1 LGASFDVRPSAKRA
15 GPRVA
20 VIGCGGWGRN
30 LVRNFA
36 ELGALEA
43 VVDVNSQTAKA
54 LASEHGCRVLTQ
66 SEALSD
72 PAVDAVAIA
81 APAALHYAIAR
92 AALNSAKH
100 VFVEKPL
107 ALRVPEAVELCQ
119 LAERA
124 DRRLMVGHLLQYHPV
139 FLELK
144 RMVRDGRLGRLHYL
158 YSNRLNIGKI
168 RREEDVMWSFAPHDI
183 SMILALV
190 GSEPTSV
197 DAVGSYHLHST
208 IADATTVH
216 VAFPGGERAHV
227 FVSWLHP
234 FKEQRLVVV
243 GSDAMA
249 VFDDAQAWDRKLVIY
264 PHKLEWKGNVPTPT
278 KADGVPVQV
287 AHCEPLAE
295 ECRHFIQCVET
306 GANPRT
312 DGREGVRV
320 LEVLA
325 RATEALLAQ
334 SASTGR
340 PGSRGSSGSR
350 GRRVEGEHPSVTIH
364 ETAYVDADVR
374 IGAGTRIWHF
384 SHILS
389 HTVIGERCSLG
400 QNVVVGPRVSIG
412 NGVKIQNNVS
422 VYAGVTLE
430 DDVFCG
436 PSCVFTNVN
445 NPRSAI
451 ERKDEFRPTLVK
463 RGASIGANATI
474 VCGHTL
480 GSHCFIAAG
489 AVVTT
494 DVPDY
499 ALMAGV
505 PAKRIGWMSRAGARL
520 GPDLVCPIDGTQYKE
535 IADDRLEPAI
545 EGDRPRSP

>member
-1 LGASFDVRPSAKRA
+1 
-15 GPRVA
+15 
-20 VIGCGGWGRN
+20 
-30 LVRNFA
+30 
-36 ELGALEA
+36 
-43 VVDVNSQTAKA
+43 
-54 LASEHGCRVLTQ
+54 
-66 SEALSD
+66 
-72 PAVDAVAIA
+72 
-81 APAALHYAIAR
+81 
-92 AALNSAKH
+92 
-100 VFVEKPL
+100 
-107 ALRVPEAVELCQ
+107 
-119 LAERA
+119 
-124 DRRLMVGHLLQYHPV
+124 
-139 FLELK
+139 
-144 RMVRDGRLGRLHYL
+144 
-158 YSNRLNIGKI
+158 
-168 RREEDVMWSFAPHDI
+168 
-183 SMILALV
+183 MILALV

-197 DAVGSYHLHST
+197 DAVGSYHLHSA